1 MGWLTMLVLI
11 NSNDPNIIN
20 FLGLGIRVRDFLFVA
35 GGLALIIFLIL
46 LAILLIMYLRKRMAI
61 KGYLSLEEK
70 DHQVE
75 DKILQIEHEI
85 SKIQR
90 KFYSTKHVTKSAK
103 KYFK

>member
-1 MGWLTMLVLI
+1 MLLPM
-11 NSNDPNIIN
+11 SANDPNIIN
-20 FLGLGIRVRDFLFVA
+20 FLGFRIRVQDFLAVA

-46 LAILLIMYLRKRMAI
+46 LAILLIMYLRKRMTI

-70 DHQVE
+70 DYQVE

-90 KFYSTKHVTKSAK
+90 KFYSTKHATKRTK